1 MRKIIITTFICI
13 LLDQLLKILCLN
25 SLDMGESI
33 NIISNFWNITLVSN
47 TGAAFSILSSSTPF
61 LIIVSLITIIL
72 IYFFFI
78 KGQNLKT
85 YQTILYGL
93 LLGGIIGNLIDR
105 IIYGAVIDY
114 LDFNIFGYNFP
125 VFNLADTFIVI
136 GVILIII
143 DIIRGARNEVSS
155 RE

>member
-13 LLDQLLKILCLN
+13 LLDQLLKILFLN

-155 RE
+155 RK